1 MKWINKTFIT
11 IALVAV
17 IIVGA
22 LIVLGQKNTMPNDGH
37 NCIRENK
44 NSDWVSQEAYTE
56 EIGRKFISGIG
67 VEYTVVS
74 VENNF
79 HAGGERKRVV
89 LESEDKKLW
98 MIPNLPNFE
107 YDEKTKTIYFN
118 IHEYVEDSNYE
129 KCDSIQ

>member
-1 MKWINKTFIT
+1 MKGINKTFIT
-11 IALVAV
+11 IALVVV
-17 IIVGA
+17 IIVGT
-22 LIVLGQKNTMPNDGH
+22 LIVLGQKNTMSNDGH
-37 NCIRENK
+37 NCIRKNK

-56 EIGRKFISGIG
+56 EIGQKIISGTGI
-67 VEYTVVS
+67 EYTVVS

-79 HAGGERKRVV
+79 RVGGERRRVV

-118 IHEYVEDSNYE
+118 IYEYVEDSNYE
-129 KCDSIQ
+129 KSIP